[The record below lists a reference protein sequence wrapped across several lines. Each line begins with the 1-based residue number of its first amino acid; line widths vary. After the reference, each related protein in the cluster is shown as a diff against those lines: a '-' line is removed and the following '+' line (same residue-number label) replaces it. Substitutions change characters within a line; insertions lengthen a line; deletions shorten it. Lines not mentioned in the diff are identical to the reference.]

1 MSALKPIATASSSL
15 RTIGEV
21 THSPVLPNALLGW
34 WSSTSIV
41 RYESAAATSCDEII
55 ISGYDKQVAFQNYHT
70 FAIDPSVHVPT
81 ASADGS
87 ISAAKL
93 DAASATLVMAEVG
106 ASMTHMGYKH
116 VDPHARPDLGITVT
130 GINIDTDSVLS
141 GWWTYGDFWGH
152 PGAYY
157 YPYYHSYNHRRGS
170 LLIEMVVLI
179 LPSGAY
185 PALGVRERS
194 LGLPVIWS
202 SVAFEVLDSSGQLDL
217 TLAVQ
222 AVRLA
227 FKQSP
232 YLRK

>member
-1 MSALKPIATASSSL
+1 
-15 RTIGEV
+15 
-21 THSPVLPNALLGW
+21 VLPNALLGW

-116 VDPHARPDLGITVT
+116 VDPHARPDLGIGEDQNAFQQHYRLWRHSEHLRQPHV
-130 GINIDTDSVLS
+130 GREVV
-141 GWWTYGDFWGH
+141 GWHCDL
-152 PGAYY
+152 
-157 YPYYHSYNHRRGS
+157 
-170 LLIEMVVLI
+170 LLIRQGI
-179 LPSGAY
+179 Q
-185 PALGVRERS
+185 VR
-194 LGLPVIWS
+194 
-202 SVAFEVLDSSGQLDL
+202 
-217 TLAVQ
+217 
-222 AVRLA
+222 
-227 FKQSP
+227 
-232 YLRK
+232 